1 MSTASNPRDQLRAI
15 IDELP
20 DDLLPEA
27 ISALSH
33 LEDDE
38 PLTDEEI
45 ANIEAA
51 EDDIK
56 HGRMISLE
64 EFERQ
69 RGL

>member
-15 IDELP
+15 VDELP
-20 DDLLPEA
+20 DELVPEA

-38 PLTDEEI
+38 PLSPQE
-45 ANIEAA
+45 A
-51 EDDIK
+51 EDLQSGLDDIE
-56 HGRMISLE
+56 HGRMISL
-64 EFERQ
+64 RDYKKQ

>member
-1 MSTASNPRDQLRAI
+1 MSAASNPRDQLRAI
-15 IDELP
+15 VDELP
-20 DDLLPEA
+20 DDLLRDA

-33 LEDDE
+33 LEDEE

-51 EDDIK
+51 QDDIK

-64 EFERQ
+64 EFERR